1 MSQFSAEFPV
11 RKDITKTKF
20 CALGLAWARG
30 IKNSSLS
37 GNVPASVAGDDDVQF
52 EAGGET
58 LVFKSA
64 ISAVGFVVGL
74 RHEKPE
80 DSGRVWRTEAV
91 LTNRGSSATFRV
103 TGQCIALDRSVPVFT
118 PTRPYLI
125 KMAIENGWGD
135 RDGTFEVT
143 DNPTLLGDLDL
154 DLAVELLSGETKT
167 RLPIVYVSYPYPD
180 TSVNSNLLA
189 HKLCGLAHVVTEP
202 SRDFSHRLSQKM
214 DRENPYGGTISLCE
228 HGQGSFRRFYLGG
241 SLPTQRQLFEAI
253 VSAVVGRH
261 VHRPILDGWSWA
273 DIQEEQTKLLRLQ
286 LNSATVSRAIVDEL
300 ESQHIEILAE
310 KNATIRSLTEELDR
324 ITKEGVSGTVQGDGI
339 FSSDFISSLGREIYH
354 GEFADRL
361 RAVVQSVKSNSGDDF
376 DIRTSRLIDQFLVLS
391 SYSGR
396 AGSLI
401 QELKRA
407 GKLGKRSTSETER
420 ILIRHGYTSSQ
431 DGKHLKLSPPSDSIS
446 GPVITLSTSPSDGA
460 HGGQNQASDIAN
472 SLGLRRLS

>member
-11 RKDITKTKF
+11 RKDISKAKF

-52 EAGGET
+52 EADGET
-58 LVFKSA
+58 LVFKGA
-64 ISAVGFVVGL
+64 NSAVGFVVGL

-103 TGQCIALDRSVPVFT
+103 TGQCIALDRSVPVYT

-125 KMAIENGWGD
+125 KMAVENGWGD
-135 RDGTFEVT
+135 RDGEFDVT
-143 DNPTLLGDLDL
+143 DIPTSLGDRDL
-154 DLAVELLSGETKT
+154 ELAVEVLSGRTKT
-167 RLPIVYVSYPYPD
+167 RLPIVYVSFPYPN
-180 TSVNSNLLA
+180 TSVNSSQLA
-189 HKLCGLAHVVTEP
+189 HKLCGLAHVLIEP
-202 SRDFSHRLSQKM
+202 SRDFSHRLSQRM
-214 DRENPYGGTISLCE
+214 ERENPYGGTISLCE
-228 HGQGSFRRFYLGG
+228 QGQGSFRRFYLGG
-241 SLPTQRQLFEAI
+241 ALPTQRQLFEAI
-253 VSAVVGRH
+253 VAAVVGRH

-273 DIQEEQTKLLRLQ
+273 DIQEEQTKQLRQQ

-300 ESQHIEILAE
+300 ESQHIEILSE

-324 ITKEGVSGTVQGDGI
+324 ITKEGISGAVQGDGI
-339 FSSDFISSLGREIYH
+339 FSSEFTSSLGREMYP
-354 GEFADRL
+354 GEFADRI
-361 RAVVQSVKSNSGDDF
+361 RAMIQSFQSTSSVDL
-376 DIRTSRLIDQFLVLS
+376 DIRTSKLIDQFLALS

-396 AGSLI
+396 ANGLV

-446 GPVITLSTSPSDGA
+446 GPVITLPTSPSDGV

-472 SLGLRRLS
+472 ALGLRRLS